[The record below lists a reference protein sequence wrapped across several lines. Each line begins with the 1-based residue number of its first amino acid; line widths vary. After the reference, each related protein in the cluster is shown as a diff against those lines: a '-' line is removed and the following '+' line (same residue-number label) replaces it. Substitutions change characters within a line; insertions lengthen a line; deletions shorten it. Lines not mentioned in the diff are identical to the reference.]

1 METLCYDVM
10 SYFNLATPSSEE
22 SKALEDGDNYSAIG
36 PSEQSQQ
43 QTPLNPETIER
54 NKNYLKA
61 MDNFQVS
68 WAHFCVHI
76 VEIYAV

>member
-1 METLCYDVM
+1 MGTLRYGAM
-10 SYFNLATPSSEE
+10 YIILATPSTEE
-22 SKALEDGDNYSAIG
+22 SKALEEYQDIGDNYTAIG

-43 QTPLNPETIER
+43 QTSLNPETIER

-68 WAHFCVHI
+68 WAHLCTCG
-76 VEIYAV
+76 